1 MRGWTSREIAEV
13 IHNGNRPSGPE
24 APPRMRPALQVPV
37 RPLPPQNAPYAHL
50 SVSLNKLRCGV
61 GVKRLR
67 NAFGRHKRFGGRR
80 RTGNRFVPRSKSLS
94 CSAT

>member
-61 GVKRLR
+61 GVNGLP
-67 NAFGRHKRFGGRR
+67 NGFDRHKRFRGRR